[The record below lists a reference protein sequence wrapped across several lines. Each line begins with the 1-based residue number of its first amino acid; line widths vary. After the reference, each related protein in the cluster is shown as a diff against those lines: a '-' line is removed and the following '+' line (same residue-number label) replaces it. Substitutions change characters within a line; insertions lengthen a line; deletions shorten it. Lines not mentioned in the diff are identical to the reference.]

1 MLRAGRTSRACAT
14 AWLPH
19 TTTTAPDASAVLER
33 VRASWEPQTEQ
44 ERGSVEGAEASMR
57 RPCRLARR
65 WAKFGGRGGL
75 LGRGMRQLA
84 RGVSGLVRGVAR
96 PMPGVMER
104 TRERDDPASLVA
116 DLARERDDPAR
127 LVADPA

>member
-1 MLRAGRTSRACAT
+1 
-14 AWLPH
+14 
-19 TTTTAPDASAVLER
+19 
-33 VRASWEPQTEQ
+33 
-44 ERGSVEGAEASMR
+44 
-57 RPCRLARR
+57 
-65 WAKFGGRGGL
+65 
-75 LGRGMRQLA
+75 MRQLA